1 MVLCGMRGR
10 VSIGYGVNPDV
21 NNGDTRGFDVWP
33 MTVHREENLRWDA
46 ARAYYY
52 LVEDWPDL
60 TLLRGTVAK
69 MVWEA
74 PDGGETRTATGVEY
88 VDANNKTTVIDGQKE
103 VVLSAGSLRTPL
115 ILDASGVG
123 NPK

>member
-1 MVLCGMRGR
+1 
-10 VSIGYGVNPDV
+10 
-21 NNGDTRGFDVWP
+21 